1 MDNVYL
7 EMWFEELF
15 IQLMEE
21 LFELGVERRYEI
33 WTTDINVKIIDIVK
47 VKCW

>member
-33 WTTDINVKIIDIVK
+33 
-47 VKCW
+47 